1 MTQNQENEYYNGNE
15 EEIDINKL
23 NELEKEKFEKEFLS
37 IISYKGNN
45 DSPVKKNVIKRNEEI
60 PLSSSTS
67 ASGDENPI
75 SKFMSLKSKIDS
87 IEKEINLYSENAD
100 LINSDNS
107 MDNCLTKLKK
117 IKEAANFIGQ
127 SKNFIEL

>member
-23 NELEKEKFEKEFLS
+23 NELEKERFEKEFLS
-37 IISYKGNN
+37 IISYKGSN
-45 DSPVKKNVIKRNEEI
+45 DSPMKKNVIKRNEDI

-127 SKNFIEL
+127 SKNFN

>member
-37 IISYKGNN
+37 IISYKGSN
-45 DSPVKKNVIKRNEEI
+45 DSPMKKNVMKRNEDI

-127 SKNFIEL
+127 SKNFN